1 MPITLKVHVVHLG
14 KVEIHER
21 VVSDTTQG
29 TLQDVHDYFE
39 GQVGMVTAIYDAGGG
54 TRLYK
59 APYEAF
65 EV

>member
-1 MPITLKVHVVHLG
+1 MTTLKVHVVHYG
-14 KVEIHER
+14 RTDVFER
-21 VVSDTTQG
+21 VVSDVTRA
-29 TLQDVHDYFE
+29 TLESVQDHYE
-39 GQVGMVTAIYDAGGG
+39 AQVGVVTAIYDAAG